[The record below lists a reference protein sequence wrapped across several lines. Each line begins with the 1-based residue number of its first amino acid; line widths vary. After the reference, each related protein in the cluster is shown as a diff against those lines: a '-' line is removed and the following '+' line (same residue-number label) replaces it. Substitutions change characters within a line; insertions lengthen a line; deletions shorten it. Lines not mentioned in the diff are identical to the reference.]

1 MVIQYQ
7 HKSIAR
13 LLSVARA
20 AYTATAAQ
28 AYDTPGGPG
37 RPARA
42 PTRCG
47 RRPARPAARRCGL
60 RGGRGGRSAPRDARF
75 HKERAEGRSM
85 VARAAVA
92 RWRRG
97 GAGARDGGRWRRREG
112 GQQREPGGG
121 AATSRWSTRRS
132 GRAHS
137 RARPRLSDA
146 QGSNLR
152 APSLVTGVQL
162 LGLVCRELDDHRP
175 HREHWRSRTG
185 STGGAAA
192 NPLSPAEMWQ
202 EMKIGIYLRRDVA
215 DRVCCVRR

>member
-1 MVIQYQ
+1 M
-7 HKSIAR
+7 
-13 LLSVARA
+13 SVARA
-20 AYTATAAQ
+20 RP
-28 AYDTPGGPG
+28 TPLQLH
-37 RPARA
+37 RHTIHPADPADRG
-42 PTRCG
+42 TRSDAMRTPACG
-47 RRPARPAARRCGL
+47 RRRAVGVAACARARRPE
-60 RGGRGGRSAPRDARF
+60 RATRSAIPQGESGGTE
-75 HKERAEGRSM
+75 HGGSGGGGS
-85 VARAAVA
+85 VAAC
-92 RWRRG
+92 

-112 GQQREPGGG
+112 GQQRE
-121 AATSRWSTRRS
+121 AAPRARASRWSTRRS

-152 APSLVTGVQL
+152 APSPACSSSDSSAVSWTTIG
-162 LGLVCRELDDHRP
+162 
-175 HREHWRSRTG
+175 RTG

>member
-1 MVIQYQ
+1 MFGSAPI
-7 HKSIAR
+7 IAVTGGHPVTQVTDFSAMSWYANSR
-13 LLSVARA
+13 RDRA
-20 AYTATAAQ
+20 AGC
-28 AYDTPGGPG
+28 GGHLTG
-37 RPARA
+37 SQLSARS
-42 PTRCG
+42 
-47 RRPARPAARRCGL
+47 
-60 RGGRGGRSAPRDARF
+60 GRGPRKPQPPCRNRQDLSQFIKKFCSKLSRLAAPGDCV
-75 HKERAEGRSM
+75 S
-85 VARAAVA
+85 
-92 RWRRG
+92 
-97 GAGARDGGRWRRREG
+97 
-112 GQQREPGGG
+112 
-121 AATSRWSTRRS
+121 TSSRWSTRRS

-202 EMKIGIYLRRDVA
+202 EMKIGIYLRRGVA